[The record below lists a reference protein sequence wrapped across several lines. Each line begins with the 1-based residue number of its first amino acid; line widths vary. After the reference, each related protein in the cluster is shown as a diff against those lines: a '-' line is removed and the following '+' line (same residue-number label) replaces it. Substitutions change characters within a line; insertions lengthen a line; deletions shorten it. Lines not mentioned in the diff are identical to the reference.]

1 MKAGD
6 GKKVKVHYKGTLDD
20 GTQFDSTEGKE
31 PLEFVVG
38 ENKIIPGFEE
48 SVKGMEEGEQKDFQ
62 LSPDQAYGER
72 NEQMVQEVSKS
83 QLPENMEIQ
92 EGMMLMLKGP
102 DGQQI
107 PAKVV
112 EDKGETFTLDINHP
126 LAGQNLNFNVKL
138 EKVEEAPEGEGEESQ
153 SESGESESSSE
164 AAESEEENPQ

>member
-1 MKAGD
+1 MKAEE

-20 GTQFDSTEGKE
+20 GTQFDTTEGKE
-31 PLEFVVG
+31 PLEFVMG

-48 SVKGMEEGEQKDFQ
+48 SVKDMEEGEEKDFK
-62 LSPDQAYGER
+62 LRPDQAYGER
-72 NEQMVQEVSKS
+72 NEQMVQEVPKS
-83 QLPENMEIQ
+83 QLPEGMEIQ

-112 EDKGETFTLDINHP
+112 EDKGENFTLDINHP

-138 EKVEEAPEGEGEESQ
+138 EKVEEAEET
-153 SESGESESSSE
+153 SSE
-164 AAESEEENPQ
+164 AGSAQEENTQ

>member
-1 MKAGD
+1 MKAEE

-20 GTQFDSTEGKE
+20 GTQFDTTEGKE

-38 ENKIIPGFEE
+38 ENRIIPGFEQ
-48 SVKGMEEGEQKDFQ
+48 SVSGMEEGEEKDFK

-72 NEQMVQEVSKS
+72 NEQLVQEVQKS
-83 QLPENMEIQ
+83 QLPENMEVK

-102 DGQQI
+102 DGQQM

-138 EKVEEAPEGEGEESQ
+138 EKVEDAPASEEAPETEQPQEAPGEEDQESQ
-153 SESGESESSSE
+153 
-164 AAESEEENPQ
+164 Q

>member
-1 MKAGD
+1 MKAEE

-20 GTQFDSTEGKE
+20 GTQFDTTEGKE

-38 ENKIIPGFEE
+38 ENRIIPGFEQ
-48 SVKGMEEGEQKDFQ
+48 SVNGMEEGEEKDFK

-72 NEQMVQEVSKS
+72 NEQLVQEVQKS
-83 QLPENMEIQ
+83 QLPENMEVK

-102 DGQQI
+102 DGQQM

-138 EKVEEAPEGEGEESQ
+138 EKVEDAPASEEAPETEQPQEAPGEEDQESQ
-153 SESGESESSSE
+153 
-164 AAESEEENPQ
+164 Q